1 MAKSVLNAPHFQNE
15 AAAFDHVEAMLWP
28 NGPVCPH
35 CRNANQA
42 KIGRLQGKTT
52 RLGLRKCYACKKP
65 FTVRM
70 GTIFEDSHLPLHLWL
85 QIIHLMCASKKG
97 ISTRQVQRMLECSM
111 KTAWFL
117 THRIREA
124 MKANHGGIFPEP
136 MGGAGKTVEVDET
149 YIGRAAGTKA
159 FLPVSEKQPVVALVE
174 RNGSVRS
181 FHFPTIRANSLRSVM
196 ARHISLESNLM
207 TDESRMYT
215 YIGHNFASHWTVN
228 HTEKQYV
235 RYWNEVTDTLRPDGK
250 PIVETTVIATNTV
263 EGYFSILKRG
273 IYGVYQHVSEAHLKR
288 YLCEFDFRYNNRIAL
303 GVDDTTRAANALK
316 GAKGKRLTYETTNR
330 ANA

>member
-1 MAKSVLNAPHFQNE
+1 MAKSVLNAPQFQDE
-15 AAAFDHVEAMLWP
+15 AAAFEHVEAMLWP

-35 CRNANQA
+35 CKNADQA

-52 RLGLRKCYACKKP
+52 RMGLRKCYACKKP

-70 GTIFEDSHLPLHLWL
+70 GSIFEDSHLPLHLWL

-124 MKANHGGIFPEP
+124 MKEHRGMFTAPI
-136 MGGAGKTVEVDET
+136 GGAGKTVEVDET
-149 YIGRAAGTKA
+149 YVGRKAGTKA

-174 RNGSVRS
+174 RNGEVRS
-181 FHFPTIRANSLRSVM
+181 FHMPTIRANNLRSTM
-196 ARHISLESNLM
+196 ARNISLESHLM

-215 YIGHNFASHWTVN
+215 FIGHNFASHGTVVHSN
-228 HTEKQYV
+228 HEYV
-235 RYWNEVTDTLRPDGK
+235 RGE
-250 PIVETTVIATNTV
+250 IHTNTV

-273 IYGVYQHVSEAHLKR
+273 IYGIYQHVSEAHLNR
-288 YLCEFDFRYNNRIAL
+288 YLSEFDFRYNTRIAL
-303 GVDDTTRAANALK
+303 GMDDTARAARALK
-316 GAKGKRLTYETTNR
+316 GAKGKRLTYETTGR
-330 ANA
+330 AQA